1 MNRDKLMQ
9 KIEQIPA
16 LPIISRKIMEIAGDE
31 NASFKDLVEII
42 EKDQALA
49 LRILKNKALNPA
61 GGILDI
67 LEGWDLQLDLLLFD
81 SLPCINQGREE
92 LALDGRKYREIDL
105 GCQIMF

>member
-1 MNRDKLMQ
+1 MDKIKMNRDKLIQ

-49 LRILKNKALNPA
+49 LKNTKEQGPQSCGQHPGYP
-61 GGILDI
+61 GGLGPSIGSTPFRFCPLHKPG
-67 LEGWDLQLDLLLFD
+67 EGRTC
-81 SLPCINQGREE
+81 P
-92 LALDGRKYREIDL
+92 
-105 GCQIMF
+105 

>member
-1 MNRDKLMQ
+1 MDKIKMNRDKLIQ

-16 LPIISRKIMEIAGDE
+16 LPIIFRKIMEIAGDE

-61 GGILDI
+61 GSILDI
-67 LEGWDLQLDLLLFD
+67 LEGWD
-81 SLPCINQGREE
+81 P
-92 LALDGRKYREIDL
+92 
-105 GCQIMF
+105 